1 MDGKCIAPAAPAES
15 GGEALS
21 QALQRLSVEAF
32 EGNPKLFARFIFG
45 LKLRTPERFRMPSN
59 AQTLQH
65 TNAKGSCRVNLN
77 PLL

>member
-32 EGNPKLFARFIFG
+32 EGIRKRSGVRSLSPKMNLANSLG
-45 LKLRTPERFRMPSN
+45 LPSN